1 MGLVITLALVGG
13 TILAFVVYR
22 LVYWLTRTT
31 PFGYLY
37 NDRGQ
42 VVVDFSNLQRK
53 SVDDLRSR
61 DKIPGRELGVPG
73 LENVT
78 FAFDGAEVY
87 LSGEQASDA
96 AVRSVRV
103 NNQPL
108 IETMQIHDNTWI
120 GTAGRLYS
128 FLMNPVLPAE
138 A

>member
-1 MGLVITLALVGG
+1 MALVIALAVLGGMILALV
-13 TILAFVVYR
+13 LYR

-42 VVVDFSNLQRK
+42 LVVDFSKLRRK

-78 FAFDGAEVY
+78 FAFDGTDVY
-87 LSGEQASDA
+87 LSGDQTPGE
-96 AVRSVRV
+96 AVRSIRI

-108 IETMQIHDNTWI
+108 VEKMQIHDNTWI
-120 GTAGRLYS
+120 GAAGRLYS
-128 FLMNPVLPAE
+128 FLLNPVLPAE